1 MLKIRHYNPSEMTP
15 VELRCEDLSVI
26 YHSSRMTVEALHEV
40 AFTVYKNEFVCVVGP
55 SGCGK
60 STLLRVIAGLIPPST
75 GRVIFK
81 NNGHPGQSRCAM
93 VFQDHGVFPWMTVL
107 DNVAFALEMQ
117 GIARKERHE
126 RARGFLEIIGL
137 AEFASAYP
145 HELSGGM
152 RQRVAVARALLSDP
166 DLLLMDEPFRA
177 LDAQTRLI
185 LQEELLHIWRELRKT
200 VLYVTH
206 DIDEAVLLG
215 DRVLVMSARP
225 ATIKEEVLVPLGR
238 PRDLTGRAHP
248 EVEEI
253 KWHIWKTLE
262 QEARHNLLLRQ

>member
-1 MLKIRHYNPSEMTP
+1 MMPL
-15 VELRCEDLSVI
+15 ELSCENLQVTF
-26 YHSSRMTVEALHEV
+26 HSSRMTVEALRDISFSV
-40 AFTVYKNEFVCVVGP
+40 GKSEFVCVVGP

-60 STLLRVIAGLIPPST
+60 STLLRSIAGLVNPT
-75 GRVIFK
+75 GGRVIFH
-81 NNGHPGQSRCAM
+81 NQVGEEQPRCAM

-117 GIARKERHE
+117 GVGRKERQE
-126 RARGFLEIIGL
+126 KARLFLDMIGL
-137 AEFASAYP
+137 SEFAGAYP
-145 HELSGGM
+145 RELSGGM
-152 RQRVAVARALLSDP
+152 RQRVAVARAFISDP

-185 LQEELLHIWRELRKT
+185 LQEELLHIWRDFRKT

-206 DIDEAVLLG
+206 DIEEAILLG

-225 ATIKEEVLVPLGR
+225 AEIKEQVNIPLRR
-238 PRDLTGRAHP
+238 PRDLTGRDHP
-248 EVEEI
+248 ELEEL

-262 QEARHNLLLRQ
+262 KEARLSLVQG